1 MNTPQREHWSGQPA
15 ELGEAWRL
23 RKLGC
28 GPAKEAVCRLL
39 SHQFGC
45 ELRPEASGELIAS
58 QVCRNNEQVLTTQE
72 QWKKAVVEKGWR

>member
-1 MNTPQREHWSGQPA
+1 MNTPQREHWSGQPG
-15 ELGEAWRL
+15 ELTEAWRL

-39 SHQFGC
+39 SHQFGW
-45 ELRPEASGELIAS
+45 ELRLEANGELIGS

-72 QWKKAVVEKGWR
+72 QWKKAMVEKGWR